1 MSEKSDETCGL
12 LELIPLLPLD
22 VGALNLQASKN
33 FRKRGEVA
41 WVYYGQ
47 EIVLLPRFADSQ
59 SLNLRLVQTFRT
71 VSLGNRV
78 SKGAGLL
85 GD

>member
-1 MSEKSDETCGL
+1 LPPQAGERYGQKRLLPAFDTVFCEPLSEVYLERGLNAKFVGL
-12 LELIPLLPLD
+12 LRPGD
-22 VGALNLQASKN
+22 S
-33 FRKRGEVA
+33 
-41 WVYYGQ
+41 
-47 EIVLLPRFADSQ
+47 LPRFADSQ
-59 SLNLRLVQTFRT
+59 RLNLRLVQTFRT

>member
-1 MSEKSDETCGL
+1 MLSL
-12 LELIPLLPLD
+12 
-22 VGALNLQASKN
+22 
-33 FRKRGEVA
+33 

-47 EIVLLPRFADSQ
+47 EIVLLPRFVDSQ

-85 GD
+85 S

>member
-1 MSEKSDETCGL
+1 MPPQAGERYGQKRLLPAFDTVLCEPLSEKD
-12 LELIPLLPLD
+12 LER
-22 VGALNLQASKN
+22 VSTLNL
-33 FRKRGEVA
+33 

-59 SLNLRLVQTFRT
+59 SLNLRLVQTLRT
-71 VSLGNRV
+71 VSLGNRL